1 MIRDKEVGNMCKM
14 HGVALG
20 TILLVIVAGCGK
32 TGGTGQA
39 SNAQPD
45 PGAAAGGDAAES
57 VNKADGP
64 AAVVAEFLEAVR
76 TGNDETALRM
86 LSKATRQ
93 KWVALNRAVTPPAS
107 DTAKFTIGK
116 VDYLEGGARVA
127 STWTD
132 LDADRQP
139 TTTEAFW
146 VVRQEDEG
154 WRVAGVAGEAFPG
167 GPYLILNFED
177 PQDMLR
183 KLQWAR
189 EEMRRRMEKDE
200 AGLQAQGTEKQ
211 EKSIRR

>member
-1 MIRDKEVGNMCKM
+1 MCKM
-14 HGVALG
+14 HRVALG
-20 TILLVIVAGCGK
+20 TILLVIAAGCGK
-32 TGGTGQA
+32 TGGSGQSSNGRSDTGATAATEGGA
-39 SNAQPD
+39 SKT
-45 PGAAAGGDAAES
+45 E
-57 VNKADGP
+57 GP

-76 TGNDETALRM
+76 TGNDDTALRM

-107 DTAKFTIGK
+107 DTAKFTVGK

-146 VVRQEDEG
+146 VVRQEDGG

-200 AGLQAQGTEKQ
+200 AGLQQAQGTEKS
-211 EKSIRR
+211 EKSVRR